1 MTCVTCRFHNDWE
14 FWLYSV
20 VYGLIIGPN
29 YSISQTMMGELTPPG
44 FEYMVS
50 VALLDSF
57 RSQAPSESTHDIQ
70 QQFFGLFGLS
80 NRSAA
85 IFGPNVIQAVVD
97 KKGNN
102 WKAFPVL
109 FVLCALGCLVAW
121 FSVNVPKGRHAA
133 RQWAAEQREASH
145 HAMSSDEKDNGWP
158 KNEDKK
164 DG

>member
-1 MTCVTCRFHNDWE
+1 MTCMICRFHNDWE

-29 YSISQTMMGELTPPG
+29 YSITQTMMGELTPPG
-44 FEYMVS
+44 FEYMVG
-50 VALLDSF
+50 VALSDSF
-57 RSQAPSESTHDIQ
+57 PFGCKRHLLTIQ

-85 IFGPNVIQAVVD
+85 IIGPNVIQAVVD

-109 FVLCALGCLVAW
+109 FVLSALGCVVAW
-121 FSVNVPKGRHAA
+121 FGVNVPKGRHAA
-133 RQWAAEQREASH
+133 VQWAAEQREASQ
-145 HAMSSDEKDNGWP
+145 HAIYSDEKDNGWP